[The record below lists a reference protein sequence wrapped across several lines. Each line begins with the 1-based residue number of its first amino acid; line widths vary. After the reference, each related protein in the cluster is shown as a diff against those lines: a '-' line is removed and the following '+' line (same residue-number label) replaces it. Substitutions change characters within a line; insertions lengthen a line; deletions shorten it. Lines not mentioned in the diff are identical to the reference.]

1 MFSVAAA
8 PCYFPTTLYIRT
20 PILLA
25 SSLFLEHCWFLYTFY
40 LWLFLFSVAF
50 VAVLLPPLK
59 RHSPKTACCAPYTQG
74 YLFGALGLRE
84 NANRAAA
91 GAKGHLLG
99 VPAALPPPPP
109 RCLST

>member
-40 LWLFLFSVAF
+40 LSGCFFSQSPLWLFSSH
-50 VAVLLPPLK
+50 P
-59 RHSPKTACCAPYTQG
+59 
-74 YLFGALGLRE
+74 
-84 NANRAAA
+84 
-91 GAKGHLLG
+91 
-99 VPAALPPPPP
+99 
-109 RCLST
+109 